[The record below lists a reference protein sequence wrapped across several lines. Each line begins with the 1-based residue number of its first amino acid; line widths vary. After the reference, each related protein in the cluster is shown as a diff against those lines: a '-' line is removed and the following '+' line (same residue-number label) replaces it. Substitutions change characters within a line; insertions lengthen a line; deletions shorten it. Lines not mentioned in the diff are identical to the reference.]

1 MKFEE
6 VQSTKYGKAI
16 TDDIP
21 IKPEFDEIDIRD
33 FYIPMS
39 DGTKLLCHGAFP
51 VGAESLPV
59 ILTRTPYGRQSLRF
73 FFEMSFYG
81 YICIAQNCRGC
92 FGSEGEWVPAKH
104 ERSDGIDT
112 LNYIK
117 NQPFCNKNIAMT
129 GTSYLS
135 MNQYLICDC
144 LPAEVKA
151 LNLEVYS
158 PYRHDLLYT
167 NGMYHLE
174 AYSGWT
180 AYNCGIKTEKTPD
193 ELYEKMIY
201 FNPQMYADENVLGR
215 KLDWYR
221 QWLKGSEPDDD
232 LYKTGAYGSLYDM
245 PKAINVPVLVH
256 AGWYDPHF
264 GGMIRAWEHM
274 KNETREKSAMIITPT
289 NHKQALCS
297 DIDTPNA
304 FDPVG
309 IRFIRSKLN
318 WFGHHLKGKD
328 YFQPVN
334 EGSVTAYVYGENK
347 YKIFK
352 GCIKDHTENTLYID
366 TKNRKLSKY
375 EIKNQTCSEYIYDPE
390 NPVSTCGSEVIM
402 TDYMYHKHKK
412 TTEGRRIQ
420 PSVGYRKDVI
430 SFVSDKFEKDLLV
443 NGNIIVTLDISS
455 SAEDT
460 CFYVKLSTVNEN
472 DNTALYLRS
481 GITTLK
487 SALGKYT
494 PNSRKEITIT
504 FNKIAVSVKK
514 GEKFRLDI
522 TSSDYPAF
530 NIHPN
535 TTNLWSE
542 ETKPV
547 KAVQKLYGGKIEF

>member
-1 MKFEE
+1 M
-6 VQSTKYGKAI
+6 
-16 TDDIP
+16 
-21 IKPEFDEIDIRD
+21 
-33 FYIPMS
+33 
-39 DGTKLLCHGAFP
+39 
-51 VGAESLPV
+51 
-59 ILTRTPYGRQSLRF
+59 
-73 FFEMSFYG
+73 
-81 YICIAQNCRGC
+81 
-92 FGSEGEWVPAKH
+92 
-104 ERSDGIDT
+104 
-112 LNYIK
+112 
-117 NQPFCNKNIAMT
+117 
-129 GTSYLS
+129 
-135 MNQYLICDC
+135 
-144 LPAEVKA
+144 
-151 LNLEVYS
+151 
-158 PYRHDLLYT
+158 
-167 NGMYHLE
+167 
-174 AYSGWT
+174 
-180 AYNCGIKTEKTPD
+180 
-193 ELYEKMIY
+193 
-201 FNPQMYADENVLGR
+201 
-215 KLDWYR
+215 
-221 QWLKGSEPDDD
+221 
-232 LYKTGAYGSLYDM
+232 
-245 PKAINVPVLVH
+245 
-256 AGWYDPHF
+256 
-264 GGMIRAWEHM
+264 
-274 KNETREKSAMIITPT
+274 
-289 NHKQALCS
+289 
-297 DIDTPNA
+297 
-304 FDPVG
+304 G

-318 WFGHHLKGKD
+318 WFGHHLNGKD

-375 EIKNQTCSEYIYDPE
+375 EIQNQTCSEYIYDPE

-460 CFYVKLSTVNEN
+460 CFYAKLSTVNEN

-504 FNKIAVSVKK
+504 FNKIAVSVRK